1 MVKSLRQTQ
10 VSNSLCRSN
19 QRVKKMTFYCRVHP
33 DWEGTDLGKIHDH
46 IDLFHPEIT
55 QSKTIMEYQSR
66 TRRLFKEDIFEI
78 AGPNRLSDSQW
89 INTYHGRPP
98 KLGNLIA

>member
-1 MVKSLRQTQ
+1 
-10 VSNSLCRSN
+10 
-19 QRVKKMTFYCRVHP
+19 MTYYCRIHS

-55 QSKTIMEYQSR
+55 GSKTIAEYQSR
-66 TRRLFKEDIFEI
+66 TRRLFKEDIFEV

-89 INTYHGRPP
+89 IREFHGRMP
-98 KLGNLIA
+98 KLASQIANNDQEK